1 MKVFGFQ
8 RVLLAAILFS
18 VPVANA
24 NDELIPPATLIVD
37 AAEPQESVVVAAADP
52 VAEAAAEVAAEPAAE
67 PEVPVP
73 SKGEIAKLP
82 EKEIPVFTGAKQER
96 RAEGG
101 NLARLMITLGIL
113 TAVVGGAYFAL
124 RRWANRKG
132 GDTKSPKIKILTQ
145 HSLGPKKSLAII
157 NVAGESILIGIT
169 DHNISMLKTLSLIDD
184 EVPESVPTT
193 FGKAMAAF
201 DDDDDYDA
209 LGPADRD
216 EFAMRGLDEIRDR
229 VSRQFEVR

>member
-52 VAEAAAEVAAEPAAE
+52 VAEAAAEVAAEPD
-67 PEVPVP
+67 VPVP